1 MRVTGT
7 LRGFRLEFEI
17 RSKCVLLAVY
27 ELSRWNDMKKNQA
40 TTAEEELTDV
50 SVKVDDRRKRCFIV
64 TPIGGGDSPTRRAAD
79 GLISSVIKPI
89 LADLNF
95 DVYVAH
101 EISITGSISRQ
112 VIEHIIEGE
121 LVIANLSELNP
132 NVMYELAVRHCTGL
146 PVVALAELG
155 TRLPFDISDERT
167 VFYTND
173 MRGVYELTPALRSAI
188 SDVLDRGETDNP
200 ISRVQKHRVL
210 MDGLDQ
216 GDAKTILIERLDN
229 IESLLGNIVASN
241 TSVKNRQPRLYEF
254 LLELDG
260 ESESI
265 SRFVNTLMKLPGV
278 SAFEFASDKKLSTVL
293 GLTARTAVV
302 RSDIVLKQSDL
313 YALAGAAGLTLFK
326 VL

>member
-1 MRVTGT
+1 
-7 LRGFRLEFEI
+7 
-17 RSKCVLLAVY
+17 
-27 ELSRWNDMKKNQA
+27 MKKNQ
-40 TTAEEELTDV
+40 EVERVVEDSEV
-50 SVKVDDRRKRCFIV
+50 STGLRKKCFIV

-79 GLISSVIKPI
+79 GLISSVIKP
-89 LADLNF
+89 LLMELGF
-95 DVYVAH
+95 DVFVAH

-112 VIEHIIEGE
+112 VIEHILEDE

-210 MDGLDQ
+210 MDNLEQ
-216 GDAKTILIERLDN
+216 GDAKAILIERLDN
-229 IESLLGNIVASN
+229 IESLLNDLRNSRRPSGLSRALYIVRAEFQSDAN
-241 TSVKNRQPRLYEF
+241 SIKDFVKKIS
-254 LLELDG
+254 LESG
-260 ESESI
+260 
-265 SRFVNTLMKLPGV
+265 FV
-278 SAFEFASDKKLSTVL
+278 SCEFAALNADGAPREIVIRSSTPLDKTRIFSI
-293 GLTARTAVV
+293 A
-302 RSDIVLKQSDL
+302 Q
-313 YALAGAAGLTLFK
+313 AAGFSMLRILD
-326 VL
+326 